1 MKKLFFLSFILI
13 SAFSANAQ
21 VDVVKPNDKA
31 VKISDV
37 AKPAP
42 IEATVPTTDAPATPP
57 TKAVMVFEDGGYDT
71 KCDYGTIDFN
81 GEPLRVV
88 KFKNTGTEPLIIKNA
103 RGSCGC
109 TVPNWPKEPILP
121 GESGQIE
128 IRYATNRT
136 GPINKKVT
144 VTTNEEKE
152 HVISVL
158 GTVNP
163 EVKKEVE
170 ESVPAG
176 APSVIKG
183 GQ

>member
-1 MKKLFFLSFILI
+1 MKKLFFLSFILFL
-13 SAFSANAQ
+13 AYNVNAQ
-21 VDVVKPNDKA
+21 VQVKSNDKVVK
-31 VKISDV
+31 VQDV
-37 AKPAP
+37 AKPVSVDAS
-42 IEATVPTTDAPATPP
+42 VPTTDAPATPP
-57 TKAVMVFEDGGYDT
+57 TKAVMTFEDGGYDT
-71 KCDYGTIDFN
+71 KCDYGNIEFN

-88 KFKNTGTEPLIIKNA
+88 KFKNTGSEPLIIKNA

-128 IRYATNRT
+128 IRYATNRV
-136 GPINKKVT
+136 GGINKKVT

-158 GTVNP
+158 GTVGP
-163 EVKKEVE
+163 EPVKETQ

-176 APSVIKG
+176 TPNVIKG

>member
-1 MKKLFFLSFILI
+1 MKKLFFLTLSLI
-13 SAFSANAQ
+13 VVLNLSAQ
-21 VDVVKPNDKA
+21 VEVKPNDKITK
-31 VKISDV
+31 VQD
-37 AKPAP
+37 AKPVNVDSS
-42 IEATVPTTDAPATPP
+42 VPVTEAPATPP
-57 TKAVMVFEDGGYDT
+57 TKAVMTFEDGGYDT
-71 KCDYGTIDFN
+71 KCDYGSIEYN

-128 IRYATNRT
+128 IRYATNRV

-152 HVISVL
+152 HIISVL
-158 GTVNP
+158 GTVGP
-163 EVKKEVE
+163 EPKKEVE

-176 APSVIKG
+176 TPNVIKG
-183 GQ
+183 GL

>member
-1 MKKLFFLSFILI
+1 MKKLFFLSFIVVL
-13 SAFSANAQ
+13 AYNANAQ
-21 VDVVKPNDKA
+21 VEVKPNDKIQ
-31 VKISDV
+31 K
-37 AKPAP
+37 AKDTAP
-42 IEATVPTTDAPATPP
+42 QMQVDASVPVTDAPAAIP
-57 TKAVMVFEDGGYDT
+57 TKAVLTFEDGGYDT
-71 KCDYGTIDFN
+71 KCDYGTIDYN

-128 IRYATNRT
+128 IRYATNRV

-158 GTVNP
+158 GSVNP
-163 EVKKEVE
+163 EPKKEVE

-176 APSVIKG
+176 TPNVIKG